1 MCPMKLQEY
10 LLKKADSIGALWL
23 VFFGTL
29 CDSVFLFI
37 PPEVYMA
44 PPIVANKKRAV
55 PAVVMASIGSL
66 VGTIIAYMIGMWLYD
81 SVGQWIINNFSSP
94 EQFEI
99 ARGMFVRHGM
109 LIILIATLTPMP
121 FKILTICAGFIGF
134 NPLLYFGFTTITRT
148 LRFMIIGW
156 LLWKFQEKSN
166 QIVKKYFWPLVFGA
180 IVFTSLG
187 LIMMFIM

>member
-1 MCPMKLQEY
+1 MYPMKLQEY
-10 LLKKADSIGALWL
+10 LLKKADSVGALWL

-37 PPEVYMA
+37 PPEVYMT

-66 VGTIIAYMIGMWLYD
+66 VGTVIAYMIGMWLYD
-81 SVGQWIINNFSSP
+81 SVGHWIINNFSSP
-94 EQFEI
+94 QQFEI

-109 LIILIATLTPMP
+109 LIILIATFTPMP

-134 NPLLYFGFTTITRT
+134 SPLMYFGFTTITRT

-166 QIVKKYFWPLVFGA
+166 QIIRKYFWPLVFGT

-187 LIMMFIM
+187 LIIMFMM

>member
-1 MCPMKLQEY
+1 MKLQDY

-37 PPEVYMA
+37 PPEVYMT

-55 PAVVMASIGSL
+55 PTIVMASIGSL
-66 VGTIIAYMIGMWLYD
+66 VGTIIAYIIGMWLYD
-81 SVGQWIINNFSSP
+81 SVGQWIIHNFSSP
-94 EQFEI
+94 QQFEI

-148 LRFMIIGW
+148 LRFIIIGW
-156 LLWKFQEKSN
+156 LLWRFQEKSN
-166 QIVKKYFWPLVFGA
+166 MIVKKYFWPLLLGTI
-180 IVFTSLG
+180 IVTSLG
-187 LIMMFIM
+187 LFLMWAL

>member
-1 MCPMKLQEY
+1 MKLQEY

-66 VGTIIAYMIGMWLYD
+66 VGTTIAYMIGMWLYD

>member
-1 MCPMKLQEY
+1 MKLQDY
-10 LLKKADSIGALWL
+10 LLKKADSVGALWL

-37 PPEVYMA
+37 PPEVYIT
-44 PPIVANKKRAV
+44 PPIIANKKRAV

-66 VGTIIAYMIGMWLYD
+66 VGTVIAYMIGVWLYD

-99 ARGMFVRHGM
+99 ARGMFVRNGL
-109 LIILIATLTPMP
+109 LIILIATFTPMP

-134 NPLLYFGFTTITRT
+134 SPLVYFGITTITRT
-148 LRFMIIGW
+148 LRFMLLGW

-166 QIVKKYFWPLVFGA
+166 ILVKKYFWPLLLGT

-187 LIMMFIM
+187 LILMFLL

>member
-166 QIVKKYFWPLVFGA
+166 QIVKKYFWPLVFSA

>member
-1 MCPMKLQEY
+1 MKLQDY

-29 CDSVFLFI
+29 CDSVFMFI

-44 PPIVANKKRAV
+44 PPIVANKKRAL
-55 PAVVMASIGSL
+55 PTVVMASVGSL
-66 VGTIIAYMIGMWLYD
+66 VGTVIAYMIGMWLYD
-81 SVGQWIINNFSSP
+81 SVGHWIINNFSSP
-94 EQFEI
+94 EQFEV
-99 ARGMFVRHGM
+99 ARGMFVRHGL
-109 LIILIATLTPMP
+109 LIILIATFTPMP

-134 NPLLYFGFTTITRT
+134 SPWIYFGITTITRT
-148 LRFMIIGW
+148 LRFIIIGW

-166 QIVKKYFWPLVFGA
+166 NIVKKHFWSLFFGA

-187 LIMMFIM
+187 LIVMLLIK

>member
-66 VGTIIAYMIGMWLYD
+66 VGTTIAYMIGMWLYD